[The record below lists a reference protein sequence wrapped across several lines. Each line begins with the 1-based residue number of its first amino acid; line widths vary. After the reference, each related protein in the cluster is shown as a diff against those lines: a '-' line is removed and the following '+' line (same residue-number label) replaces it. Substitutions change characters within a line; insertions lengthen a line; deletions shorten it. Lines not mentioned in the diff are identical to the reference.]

1 MEDKV
6 LAGVWIAGGIILGFV
21 IFSYLSPYLGS
32 IAPVPTA

>member
-6 LAGVWIAGGIILGFV
+6 LAGVWIAAGIVVGFM

-32 IAPVPTA
+32 VSPVPTA